1 MVIGNWNNPVLL
13 TSLITNHHLPITNHQ
28 STENIME
35 TTTIAVKG
43 MTCMGCVASVK
54 RVLDGIP
61 GITRAEVS
69 LQPGQAA
76 VSYDA
81 TKTSVQSIKSAI
93 TDAGYEVA

>member
-1 MVIGNWNNPVLL
+1 
-13 TSLITNHHLPITNHQ
+13 
-28 STENIME
+28 ME
-35 TTTIAVKG
+35 TTVVAISG

-54 RVLDGIP
+54 RVLDGID
-61 GITRAEVS
+61 GITRAEVK

-81 TKTSVQSIKSAI
+81 AKTSVQAIKSAI

>member
-1 MVIGNWNNPVLL
+1 
-13 TSLITNHHLPITNHQ
+13 
-28 STENIME
+28 ME
-35 TTTIAVKG
+35 TTIVSISG

-54 RVLDGIP
+54 RVLDGID
-61 GITRAEVS
+61 GIVRAEVT

-81 TKTSVQSIKSAI
+81 AKTSVGAIRTAI